1 MASYTFPQQR
11 ISSSKKGANKSQ
23 WAKDVLD
30 EIDRDNQFGVS
41 GRSSSEQK
49 AVNYNLFN
57 GVLDEADFE
66 YVCKPYGNNSVGEMP
81 AELRHYDIISPKLR
95 VLFGEEIKRPF
106 NFKAVATN
114 SEAITEKEREQ
125 KKLLDQYV
133 QQQIQLKIQ
142 QAMQEAGISPD
153 GKPADAEDPEAVQQT
168 QQQIQQIT
176 QAMTPPEIQEYMQRD
191 YQANVEIMANQ
202 MLMYLKKKERVRDKF
217 NKGWKHALIAGE
229 EIYWTGIV
237 NGEPEVRVVNPLYF
251 EYDKD
256 PDIDNIQNSQWAKY
270 IMRMTPGSVI
280 DTFGEYMSATEIDN
294 LYSGTTVAGT
304 ANPLGSP
311 EFNYDYDQDVFS
323 GAPGFD
329 ATSFN
334 GQGGSD
340 SYIRVVHAEW
350 KSLRKIG
357 FLTFLDPDTM
367 QEEEMVVDESY
378 KMNPE
383 SGDVDIRW
391 EWIPEI
397 WEGTKI
403 GNDVYVNMRPKP
415 NQFRDI
421 DNLYTA
427 KLGYVGVAYN
437 NLNAQSISMIDRMKP
452 YQYLYNIMMY
462 RLEMDLA
469 SDKGKKFLADIS
481 QIPSSMG
488 MDMEKWLYYFDA
500 LGIAFVNPNEEGNRN
515 KQSNFNQWQSIDLS
529 MGQTISQKV
538 QLLEYLESQCG
549 EVSGVTKQ
557 RQGQVG
563 PNELVGNTQ
572 SAVAQSSY
580 ITEEWFYQHNTI
592 KGYVLEALIDVAKVA
607 WGDGKAKKL
616 QYILDDMTIQ
626 MLTIDP
632 VELPN
637 SSFGVFVSDSA
648 KDQELFLT
656 LRQLSHAA
664 LQNQQAELSDV
675 IKMFSTDSVSEIK
688 TLLESSE
695 KQRRDRE
702 AQQQQQVQQSQ
713 AQQQQAQ
720 QQAQMQIETQKAE
733 LEKAKLELEKY
744 KTDANNE
751 TKLAVAE
758 INSFK
763 NQMDQDINDNGVP
776 DQLEI
781 EKLKIEVVNQGKKA
795 EIENRK
801 LDIKEKELG
810 MKDAQEAEKREQ
822 EAEKRRQDSMEKAK
836 DRKAKKKS

>member
-1 MASYTFPQQR
+1 MASYTFPQQKL
-11 ISSSKKGANKSQ
+11 SLAKKKANNYQ
-23 WAKDVLD
+23 WGKDVLD
-30 EIDRDNQFGVS
+30 EIDRDNQFGIS

-57 GVLDEADFE
+57 GVLDEKDFE
-66 YVCKPYGNNSVGEMP
+66 YVCKPYGNNAIGEMP

-106 NFKAVATN
+106 NFKVVATN
-114 SEAITEKEREQ
+114 PEAITEKEREK
-125 KKLLDQYV
+125 KKLLDNYIM
-133 QQQIQLKIQ
+133 QQIQLRIQ
-142 QAMQEAGISPD
+142 KAMQEAGISPD
-153 GKPADAEDPEAVQQT
+153 GMPGDAEDPEAVQQT
-168 QQQIQQIT
+168 QQQIQQI
-176 QAMTPPEIQEYMQRD
+176 QQEMTPPEIEEYMQRN
-191 YQANVEIMANQ
+191 YQGSIEIMANQ
-202 MLMYLKKKERVRDKF
+202 ILAYLKKKEKLRDKF

-237 NGEPEVRVVNPLYF
+237 NGEPTVRVINPLYF

-256 PDIDNIQNSQWAKY
+256 PDIDNIQDAQWAKY

-280 DTFGEYMSATEIDN
+280 DTFGEYMTENQIAN
-294 LYSGTTVAGT
+294 LYEDSTVSGTSH
-304 ANPLGSP
+304 PLGSP
-311 EFNYDYDQDVFS
+311 EFSYDYDRDVFS

-334 GQGGSD
+334 GQAGSD

-350 KSLRKIG
+350 KSIRKIG
-357 FLTFLDPDTM
+357 FLTYLDPDTL
-367 QEEEMVVDESY
+367 QEQEMIVDENY
-378 KMNPE
+378 KINPE
-383 SGDVDIRW
+383 AGDIDLRW

-403 GNDVYVNMRPKP
+403 GDDVYVNIRPKP

-452 YQYLYNIMMY
+452 YQYLYNIIMY

-488 MDMEKWLYYFDA
+488 LDMEKWLYYFDA

-529 MGQTISQKV
+529 MGQTINQKV
-538 QLLEYLESQCG
+538 QLLEYLEAQCG

-557 RQGQVG
+557 REGQVG

-592 KGYVLEALIDVAKVA
+592 KGYVLESLLDTAKVS

-616 QYILDDMTIQ
+616 HYILDDMTVQ
-626 MLTIDP
+626 MLTVDP

-648 KDQELFLT
+648 KDQELFMT
-656 LRQLSHAA
+656 MRQLAHAA

-675 IKMFSTDSVSEIK
+675 VKMLSTDSVTEIK
-688 TLLESSE
+688 SLLETAE
-695 KQRRDRE
+695 KQRRERE
-702 AQQQQQVQQSQ
+702 MQQMQ
-713 AQQQQAQ
+713 QQQQAQ
-720 QQAQMQIETQKAE
+720 AQQVQAQQQTQMQIEAMKAE

-744 KTDANNE
+744 KIDTDRQ
-751 TKLAVAE
+751 TKLDVAE
-758 INSFK
+758 INSFR

-781 EKLKIEVVNQGKKA
+781 ERLKVEVAKEDKKVQ
-795 EIENRK
+795 IENRK
-801 LDIKEKELG
+801 LDIKEKELQ
-810 MKDAQEAEKREQ
+810 MKDKQESEKRKI
-822 EAEKRRQDSMEKAK
+822 EKN
-836 DRKAKKKS
+836 RKPK

>member
-1 MASYTFPQQR
+1 MASYSFPQQKL
-11 ISSSKKGANKSQ
+11 SSAKKRANKFQ

-30 EIDRDNQFGVS
+30 EIDRDNQFGIS
-41 GRSSSEQK
+41 GRSSAEQK
-49 AVNYNLFN
+49 AVNYDLFN

-66 YVCKPYGNNSVGEMP
+66 YVCKPYGNNVSGEMP

-106 NFKAVATN
+106 NFKVVATN
-114 SEAITEKEREQ
+114 PEAITEKEREK
-125 KKLLDQYV
+125 KKLLDRYIMQEV
-133 QQQIQLKIQ
+133 QLRIQK
-142 QAMQEAGISPD
+142 AMQEAGLSPD
-153 GKPADAEDPEAVQQT
+153 GRPGDAEDPEVVQQT
-168 QQQIQQIT
+168 QQQIQQI
-176 QAMTPPEIQEYMQRD
+176 QQEMTPPQIEEYMQRE
-191 YQANVEIMANQ
+191 YQSNIEIMANQ
-202 MLMYLKKKERVRDKF
+202 ILAYLKKKEKLRDKF

-237 NGEPEVRVVNPLYF
+237 NGEPEVRVINPLYF

-256 PDIDNIQNSQWAKY
+256 PDIDNIQDAQWAKY

-280 DTFGEYMSATEIDN
+280 DTFGEYMTDKEIEA
-294 LYSGTTVAGT
+294 LYDDSTVSGTSH
-304 ANPLGSP
+304 PLGSST
-311 EFNYDYDQDVFS
+311 FNYDYDQDVFS

-329 ATSFN
+329 PTAFN
-334 GQGGSD
+334 NGSGDD

-357 FLTFLDPDTM
+357 FLTYLDPETF
-367 QEEEMVVDESY
+367 QEQEMIVDESY
-378 KMNPE
+378 VKNPE
-383 SGDVDIRW
+383 SGDIDIRW

-403 GNDVYVNMRPKP
+403 GDDVYVNMRPKP

-421 DNLYTA
+421 DNMYTA
-427 KLGYVGVAYN
+427 KLGYVGLAYN
-437 NLNAQSISMIDRMKP
+437 NLNSQSISMIDRMKP
-452 YQYLYNIMMY
+452 YQYLYNIIMY

-500 LGIAFVNPNEEGNRN
+500 LGIAFVNPQEEGARN

-529 MGQTISQKV
+529 MGQVINQKV
-538 QLLEYLESQCG
+538 QLLEYLEQQCG

-557 RQGQVG
+557 REGQVG

-592 KGYVLEALIDVAKVA
+592 KGYVLEALIDTAKVA
-607 WGDGKAKKL
+607 WGDGKAKKI
-616 QYILDDMTIQ
+616 QYILDDMTIK

-637 SSFGVFVSDSA
+637 STFGIFVSDSA

-656 LRQLSHAA
+656 MRQLAHAA

-675 IKMFSTDSVSEIK
+675 VKMFSTDSVSEIK
-688 TLLESSE
+688 TLLETSE

-702 AQQQQQVQQSQ
+702 MQMQQ
-713 AQQQQAQ
+713 QQQQAQ
-720 QQAQMQIETQKAE
+720 QQQMQMQQQAQMQVEAQKAE

-758 INSFK
+758 ITSFRG
-763 NQMDQDINDNGVP
+763 QMDQDINDNGVP

-781 EKLKIEVVNQGKKA
+781 ERLKAQVIQDDKKNQIES
-795 EIENRK
+795 RK
-801 LDIKEKELG
+801 LDIKEKELA
-810 MKDAQEAEKREQ
+810 MKDKQESEKRKIE
-822 EAEKRRQDSMEKAK
+822 K
-836 DRKAKKKS
+836 DRKQSK

>member
-11 ISSSKKGANKSQ
+11 ISSSKKKSNKFQ

-66 YVCKPYGNNSVGEMP
+66 YVCKPYGNNAVGEMP

-142 QAMQEAGISPD
+142 KAMQEAGISPD

-383 SGDVDIRW
+383 SGDVNIR
-391 EWIPEI
+391 
-397 WEGTKI
+397 
-403 GNDVYVNMRPKP
+403 
-415 NQFRDI
+415 
-421 DNLYTA
+421 
-427 KLGYVGVAYN
+427 VAYN

-529 MGQTISQKV
+529 MGQTIGQKV

-592 KGYVLEALIDVAKVA
+592 KGYVLESLIDVAKVA

-616 QYILDDMTIQ
+616 QYILDDMTMQ

-656 LRQLSHAA
+656 MRQLAHAA

-675 IKMFSTDSVSEIK
+675 IKMFSTDSVSEVK
-688 TLLESSE
+688 TLLESAE

-702 AQQQQQVQQSQ
+702 MQQQQQQQQSQ
-713 AQQQQAQ
+713 AQQMQAQ
-720 QQAQMQIETQKAE
+720 QQAQVQIETQKAE